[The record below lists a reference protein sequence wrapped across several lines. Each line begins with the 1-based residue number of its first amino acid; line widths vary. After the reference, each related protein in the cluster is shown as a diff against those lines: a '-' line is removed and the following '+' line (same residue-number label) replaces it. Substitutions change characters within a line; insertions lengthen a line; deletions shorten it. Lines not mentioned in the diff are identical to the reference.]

1 MGTIRRRVD
10 ADLDLTVNNAE
21 GVLTI
26 DEILGAVKAYLTADP
41 TSKVLWDFYRADGSG
56 ISTEDLI
63 QLYDIVRHRAPGN
76 VKRKVA
82 IVVSRD
88 LGFGISRMA
97 ESQAGIAGITA
108 AYYVTRSLEDAMA
121 WLDVPVE

>member
-1 MGTIRRRVD
+1 MGKIHRQVD
-10 ADLDLTVNNAE
+10 HDLDLTVNTAE

-26 DEILGAVKAYLTADP
+26 DEIIDAVKSYLSDNP
-41 TSKVLWDFYRADGSG
+41 TSKVLWDFSRADGAG
-56 ISTEDLI
+56 ISLEDLML
-63 QLYDIVRHRAPGN
+63 LYDIVRRTATEN

-88 LGFGISRMA
+88 VGFGISRMA

-108 AYYVTRSLEDAMA
+108 DYYVTRSLEDAMT
-121 WLDVPVE
+121 WLDVPVK

>member
-1 MGTIRRRVD
+1 MGKIRRRVD

-26 DEILGAVKAYLTADP
+26 DEIIRAVEAYLAADP

-63 QLYDIVRHRAPGN
+63 KLQDIVRRTAPKN

-108 AYYVTRSLEDAMA
+108 DYYVTRSLEDAMA

>member
-1 MGTIRRRVD
+1 MGKIHRQVD
-10 ADLDLTVNNAE
+10 HDLDLTVNTAE

-26 DEILGAVKAYLTADP
+26 DEIIDAVKSYLSDNP
-41 TSKVLWDFYRADGSG
+41 TSKVLWDFSRADGAG
-56 ISTEDLI
+56 ISLEDLML
-63 QLYDIVRHRAPGN
+63 LYDIVRRTATEN

-88 LGFGISRMA
+88 VGFGISRMA

-108 AYYVTRSLEDAMA
+108 DYNVTRSLEDAMT

>member
-1 MGTIRRRVD
+1 MGTIHRRVD
-10 ADLDLTVNNAE
+10 RDLDLTVNTAE

-26 DEILGAVKAYLTADP
+26 DEIIDVVKLYLSDNP
-41 TSKVLWDFYRADGSG
+41 TSKVLWDFSRADGSG
-56 ISTEDLI
+56 ISMEDLMA
-63 QLYDIVRHRAPGN
+63 LYDILRHTATDN

-97 ESQAGIAGITA
+97 ESQAGIAGITTD
-108 AYYVTRSLEDAMA
+108 YYITRNIEDGMA
-121 WLDVPVE
+121 WLEVPTG

>member
-1 MGTIRRRVD
+1 MGKIHRQVD
-10 ADLDLTVNNAE
+10 HDLDLTVNTAE

-26 DEILGAVKAYLTADP
+26 DEIIDAVKSYLSDNP
-41 TSKVLWDFYRADGSG
+41 SSKVLWDFSRADGAG
-56 ISTEDLI
+56 ISLEDLML
-63 QLYDIVRHRAPGN
+63 LYDIVRRTATEN

-88 LGFGISRMA
+88 VGFGISRMA

-108 AYYVTRSLEDAMA
+108 DYNVTRSLEDAMT

>member
-26 DEILGAVKAYLTADP
+26 DEIIGAVKAYLADDP

-63 QLYDIVRHRAPGN
+63 KLQDIVRRTAPKN

-108 AYYVTRSLEDAMA
+108 DYYN
-121 WLDVPVE
+121 LDEIEIKKKIIF